1 MTDPTDPVA
10 TPPPAPPT
18 KQGDFVPV
26 KPPESWPTVIGV
38 ISIIFGSLG
47 VLSNVCGGVF
57 LFLSEP
63 LMSLVPEEQAS
74 EMEAQMSSSMP
85 YPFMQ
90 GGLMFIELVVSVLML
105 VGGIML
111 LRRRRA
117 AAGLLFGTAWLDL
130 VANTAGAA
138 VGFLVMQAQM
148 KAMQEN
154 AEMAQQMPA
163 GIGSLVQGAGGVM
176 MFVQWVFLA
185 IWPVFVLIWFSRSK
199 VRESVAAWG

>member
-1 MTDPTDPVA
+1 MSDPIDPA
-10 TPPPAPPT
+10 AAPPT
-18 KQGDFVPV
+18 TQGDFVPV

-47 VLSNVCGGVF
+47 VLSGACGGA
-57 LFLSEP
+57 LLLLSGP
-63 LMSLVPEEQAS
+63 LVSMIPEEQAS
-74 EMEAQMSSSMP
+74 EMEVQLSSGLP
-85 YPFMQ
+85 YPVLQ
-90 GGLMFIELVVSVLML
+90 GGVMLLEFVISVMML

-111 LRRRRA
+111 LRRKRSAR
-117 AAGLLFGTAWLDL
+117 GLLVGTALLDL
-130 VANTAGAA
+130 LANTVGAV

-163 GIGSLVQGAGGVM
+163 GIGALVQGAGGVM
-176 MFVQWVFLA
+176 VFVQWLFLA

-199 VRESVAAWG
+199 IRESVETWG